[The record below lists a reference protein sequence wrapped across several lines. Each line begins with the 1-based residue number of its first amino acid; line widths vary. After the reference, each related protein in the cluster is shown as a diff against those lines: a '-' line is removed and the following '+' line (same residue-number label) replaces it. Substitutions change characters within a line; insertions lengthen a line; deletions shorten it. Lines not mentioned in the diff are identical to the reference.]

1 MAAVTSTGRFGRRRG
16 RCLVTALGV
25 VAEYFSAWN
34 RHEASGIA
42 AMFAEDGAYSDPNT
56 VRPLTSA
63 AIGEY
68 HT

>member
-1 MAAVTSTGRFGRRRG
+1 M
-16 RCLVTALGV
+16 TALGV